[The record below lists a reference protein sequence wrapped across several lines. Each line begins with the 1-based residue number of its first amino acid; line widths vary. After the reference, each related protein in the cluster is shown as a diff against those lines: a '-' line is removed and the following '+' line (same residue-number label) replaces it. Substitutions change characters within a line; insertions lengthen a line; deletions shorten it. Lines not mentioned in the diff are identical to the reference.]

1 VEQLE
6 TLNPAPQ
13 SVAQRLP
20 ALDRFLPVWIFLA
33 MIAGTVLGRAVP
45 GLSGAIGALKINSIS
60 VPIAIGL
67 FWMMYPVLAKVR
79 YETLPA
85 VAGNRKMLTTSLVFN
100 WLVGPAL
107 MFALAWLLLP
117 DHPEYRTGII
127 LVGLARCIAMV
138 LIWNLLAGGNNDYAA
153 FLVALNAIFQMAM
166 YAILAYVYLT
176 VIPGWLGLHGATV
189 HISMGLI
196 ARSVL
201 IFLGIPLAAGFLTR
215 RFLSRA
221 KGRDWYDNTF
231 IPRLGPTAL
240 VGLLYTIVIMF
251 ALKGDV
257 ILSLPF
263 DVLRIAFPL
272 LLYFGIMFAVAFG
285 ASYLLGF
292 AYPETTT
299 LSFTAASN
307 DFELAIAVCVGVFG
321 ITSGQAFAAVVGPLV
336 EVPVLVGLVYVA
348 LWLRRSLY
356 HQAQPEPSR
365 ARIDSHHPSP
375 GPAATRSSI
384 SHTGETP

>member
-1 VEQLE
+1 MDQ
-6 TLNPAPQ
+6 Q
-13 SVAQRLP
+13 RVARRLP
-20 ALDRFLPVWIFLA
+20 TLDRFLPVWIFLA
-33 MIAGTVLGRAVP
+33 MILGTMLGRAVP
-45 GLSGAIGALKINSIS
+45 GLSGAIDAFKVNSIS
-60 VPIAIGL
+60 VPIALGL

-79 YETLPA
+79 YESLPS
-85 VAGNRKMLTTSLVFN
+85 VAGNRKMLTISLVFN
-100 WLVGPAL
+100 WIVGPAV
-107 MFALAWLLLP
+107 MFGLAWALLP

-153 FLVALNAIFQMAM
+153 FLVALNAVFQMVM

-176 VIPGWLGLHGATV
+176 VIPGWLGLHSATV
-189 HISMGLI
+189 HISMWLI

-215 RFLSRA
+215 LFLSRA
-221 KGRDWYDNTF
+221 RGRDWYDNRF

-263 DVLRIAFPL
+263 DVLRIALPL
-272 LLYFGIMFAVAFG
+272 LLYFGIMFAAAF
-285 ASYLLGF
+285 AVSYLLGF

-307 DFELAIAVCVGVFG
+307 DFELAIAVSVGVFG
-321 ITSGQAFAAVVGPLV
+321 ITSGQAFAAVIGPLV

-348 LWLRRSLY
+348 LWLRRTLY
-356 HQAQPEPSR
+356 HQAPSG
-365 ARIDSHHPSP
+365 PSP
-375 GPAATRSSI
+375 ARTDLHRPSPSPIATSTSI
-384 SHTGETP
+384 RHPGGTP

>member
-1 VEQLE
+1 MEQLG

-13 SVAQRLP
+13 GVARRLP
-20 ALDRFLPVWIFLA
+20 ALDRFLPAWIFLA
-33 MIAGTVLGRAVP
+33 MVLGTMLGRVVP
-45 GLSGAIGALKINSIS
+45 GLSGAIDALKINSIS
-60 VPIAIGL
+60 VPIAVGL

-153 FLVALNAIFQMAM
+153 FLVALNAIFQMVM

-176 VIPGWLGLHGATV
+176 VIPGWLGVHGATV
-189 HISMGLI
+189 HISMWLI

-215 RFLSRA
+215 LSLSHA
-221 KGRDWYDNTF
+221 KGKDWYDNVF

-257 ILSLPF
+257 ILSLPL
-263 DVLRIAFPL
+263 DVLRIALPL

-285 ASYLLGF
+285 VSYLLGF

-321 ITSGQAFAAVVGPLV
+321 ITSGQAFAAVIGPLV

-356 HQAQPEPSR
+356 HQARGEPSR
-365 ARIDSHHPSP
+365 AHIDSHHPSP
-375 GPAATRSSI
+375 GPAASRSSI
-384 SHTGETP
+384 SHTGGTP